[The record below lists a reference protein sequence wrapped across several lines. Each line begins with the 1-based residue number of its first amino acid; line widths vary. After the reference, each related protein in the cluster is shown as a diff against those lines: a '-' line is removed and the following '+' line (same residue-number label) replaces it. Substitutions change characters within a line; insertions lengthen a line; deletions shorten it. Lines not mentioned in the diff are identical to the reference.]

1 MLTPILA
8 IVRKDLQLFSSDRR
22 AVIMAIAVPIVIAS
36 FFGAIFSGQ
45 SNTGETRIPILI
57 VDEDS
62 GPISRAIVEA
72 VSKDANLTVTTA
84 TAADARATV
93 QRGDAAVAVIVPK
106 GFGDAAGRAFFS
118 RDDKPQLQLLY
129 DPSQTAERAMVRG
142 ILTGHVTE
150 AVSREMFTGER
161 GRQLV
166 DETLASLDTSGMP
179 ADQARLLRDLL
190 NSVKKYSDSTTPA
203 ASAPGGIAV
212 PFTTKEDAVTA
223 RQDVAYNGYAHS
235 FAGMGVQF
243 ILFAAID
250 LGVGILLERQR
261 GLWKRLRSAPV
272 SRFQLLAGKVLSG
285 TVIGMLS
292 LIASFAF
299 AIIVWGVRIDGSV
312 VGFLAVGLA
321 FAVMAAAFGL
331 LLAAL
336 GNTPSSTRGVAILVT
351 LVMVMLGGAWVP
363 TFVFPAWLQRMT
375 VIMPTRWAVDG
386 LDAMTWRGIGAGGA
400 VTPVLVMLGFAAAF
414 TTVAIRRFRWEEA

>member
-190 NSVKKYSDSTTPA
+190 NSVKKYSDSTTLA